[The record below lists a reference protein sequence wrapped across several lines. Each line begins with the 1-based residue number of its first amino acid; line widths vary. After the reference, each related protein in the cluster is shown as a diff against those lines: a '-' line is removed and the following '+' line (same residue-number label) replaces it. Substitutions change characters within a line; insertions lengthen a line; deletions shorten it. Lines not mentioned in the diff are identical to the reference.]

1 MVLTSK
7 LIDGTFPD
15 YGRVIPQNNDKEL
28 IVDKKDFEAAVDRVS
43 TISSERGRAV
53 KLALSPGKLVL
64 SVTNPDSG
72 SATEELEVEYASD
85 ALDIGFNSR
94 YLLDIAAQIEGE
106 VAVLQARRSRLADAG
121 AGQGQQGRALR
132 ADADAGVRAS
142 ATRALTFPLPLWE
155 RVAPD
160 KNAVVITE
168 RRVAS
173 TIVCASEE
181 IERST
186 CCINP
191 SAEDTQSLPPLP
203 TLRQRQLLMTP
214 SRIHRLSLTHFRNYR
229 AASVQA
235 RGDVVVL
242 VGPNGAGKTNCLEAI
257 SFLSPGRG
265 LRRATLEDVADNQGD
280 GSWAVSAEVEGA
292 LGLATLGTGIDA
304 PGAEAASTSRRCRI
318 DREPVSS
325 ATAFGD
331 HLRMVWLTP
340 AMDGLFMGAASERRR
355 FFDRLVLAID
365 SEHSSR
371 VSALE
376 RSLRSRNRL
385 LEVRNYD
392 DHWCDAIERETAEL
406 AVAVAATR
414 GQTVTR
420 LAAMLRERG
429 TASAFPS
436 AQIMLDGWMENA
448 LVNEAATA
456 VEDRYREILRA
467 GRARDAAAGRTL
479 DGPHLT
485 DLEVVYA
492 PKNMPARDASTG
504 EQKALLIGLVLA
516 HATLVAEMTGI
527 VPLLLLDE
535 VVAHL
540 DPTGA
545 RRCSMSWQS
554 SARRSG

>member
-1 MVLTSK
+1 
-7 LIDGTFPD
+7 
-15 YGRVIPQNNDKEL
+15 
-28 IVDKKDFEAAVDRVS
+28 
-43 TISSERGRAV
+43 
-53 KLALSPGKLVL
+53 
-64 SVTNPDSG
+64 
-72 SATEELEVEYASD
+72 
-85 ALDIGFNSR
+85 
-94 YLLDIAAQIEGE
+94 
-106 VAVLQARRSRLADAG
+106 
-121 AGQGQQGRALR
+121 
-132 ADADAGVRAS
+132 
-142 ATRALTFPLPLWE
+142 
-155 RVAPD
+155 
-160 KNAVVITE
+160 
-168 RRVAS
+168 
-173 TIVCASEE
+173 
-181 IERST
+181 
-186 CCINP
+186 
-191 SAEDTQSLPPLP
+191 
-203 TLRQRQLLMTP
+203 MTP
-214 SRIHRLSLTHFRNYR
+214 SRIHRLTLTHFRNYR
-229 AASVQA
+229 GASLEA
-235 RGDVVVL
+235 SRDMVVL

-304 PGAEAASTSRRCRI
+304 PAAEAAASTSRRCRI

-340 AMDGLFMGAASERRR
+340 AMDGLFLGAASERRR

-429 TASAFPS
+429 QASAFPS

-448 LVNEAATA
+448 LAGEPATSVEA
-456 VEDRYREILRA
+456 RYREILRA
-467 GRARDAAAGRTL
+467 SRARDAAAGRTL

-485 DLEVVYA
+485 DLQVVYA

-540 DPTGA
+540 DPVRRNALFNELAKLGAQVWMTGA
-545 RRCSMSWQS
+545 DPAGFVDIGATGEIFEVESGQVSRR
-554 SARRSG
+554 RP